1 MRGGQKPSA
10 APAKSAVPAAAP
22 PSTNNIKT
30 FHERINTIKGMIPS
44 NGMLKTLL
52 STCRDKNTEILTMYT
67 DQLPNYEEKAMTNII
82 PSVITAVM
90 IPYGHMRR
98 LVKTENLSSFNA
110 AVKSILEF
118 VIPFLKEEIS
128 AKIDAFK

>member
-10 APAKSAVPAAAP
+10 ALAVAAAAA
-22 PSTNNIKT
+22 PSTNNIQI

-44 NGMLKTLL
+44 NGMLKILL
-52 STCRDKNTEILTMYT
+52 STCMDKNTEILTMYT

-128 AKIDAFK
+128 AKIDAFE